1 MSDEEDASQAFDYQA
16 EQAFSLQGST
26 FKGTATKSLVRG
38 IKMVDEGGPSK
49 PLSPNTEER
58 SVITLAKTGEASKE
72 SKSHISLPKA
82 KVRKIQI
89 PLLNIQN

>member
-26 FKGTATKSLVRG
+26 FKGTATKSFVRG
-38 IKMVDEGGPSK
+38 IKMVDEAGPK

-72 SKSHISLPKA
+72 SKSQISLPKA